1 MAEVASHSSTFVRG
15 VVQLFAA
22 QGLETDSLLRDAQVD
37 AERLKHAHDR
47 IPLPD
52 YDRLWTLAVER
63 SGLLREFPELSPDAL
78 KMGVF
83 GSLRKPEDPL
93 EPGDR
98 VELYRPLIADPK
110 QARRQRAKNKNR

>member
-1 MAEVASHSSTFVRG
+1 MTPEPDASGSIDIEVACATPRRQAVVALSVPRG
-15 VVQLFAA
+15 CTV
-22 QGLETDSLLRDAQVD
+22 GE
-37 AERLKHAHDR
+37 
-47 IPLPD
+47 
-52 YDRLWTLAVER
+52 AVER
-63 SGLLREFPELSPDAL
+63 SGLLRQFPELRPDEL

-110 QARRQRAKNKNR
+110 QARRQRAKNKAKTI

>member
-1 MAEVASHSSTFVRG
+1 MNPEPDIEIEVACATPQRQSVVRLTVPRG
-15 VVQLFAA
+15 CTV
-22 QGLETDSLLRDAQVD
+22 GE
-37 AERLKHAHDR
+37 
-47 IPLPD
+47 
-52 YDRLWTLAVER
+52 AVER
-63 SGLLREFPELSPDAL
+63 SGVLREFPELSPDGL

-110 QARRQRAKNKNR
+110 QARRQRAKKKS